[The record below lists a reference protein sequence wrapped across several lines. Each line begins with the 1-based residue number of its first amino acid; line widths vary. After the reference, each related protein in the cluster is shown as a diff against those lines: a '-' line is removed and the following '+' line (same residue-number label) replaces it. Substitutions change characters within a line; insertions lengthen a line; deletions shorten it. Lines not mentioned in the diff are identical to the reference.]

1 MADFNDHFSADAAQ
15 YATFRPTYPPALFTW
30 LAAHTAR
37 HDLAWDC
44 ATGNG
49 QAARGIAEHYSRV
62 VATDASASQLEH
74 ATAHPRIEYRTA
86 AAEQSGLPD
95 SSVDLVTVAQAL
107 HWLPLERFFPE
118 VQRVVARDGLL
129 AVWGYSRPRVS
140 SAALDEELRR
150 FHDEIVGPYWPPE
163 RRLVDT
169 HYREVLFPFAEISVP
184 PFALEQ
190 RLTRAGFEGYLRTWS
205 ATNRYRA
212 ARRDDPV
219 DQIAPVLNAEWS
231 NPDEPRPV
239 RWPMFVRAGRIR
251 M

>member
-62 VATDASASQLEH
+62 VATDASASQLD
-74 ATAHPRIEYRTA
+74 TRPRTLVSIPHGCRGTER
-86 AAEQSGLPD
+86 SPD

-118 VQRVVARDGLL
+118 AQRVVARDGLL

-163 RRLVDT
+163 RKLVDT
-169 HYREVLFPFAEISVP
+169 HYREVSFASP
-184 PFALEQ
+184 KSRCHLS
-190 RLTRAGFEGYLRTWS
+190 R
-205 ATNRYRA
+205 
-212 ARRDDPV
+212 
-219 DQIAPVLNAEWS
+219 
-231 NPDEPRPV
+231 
-239 RWPMFVRAGRIR
+239 
-251 M
+251 